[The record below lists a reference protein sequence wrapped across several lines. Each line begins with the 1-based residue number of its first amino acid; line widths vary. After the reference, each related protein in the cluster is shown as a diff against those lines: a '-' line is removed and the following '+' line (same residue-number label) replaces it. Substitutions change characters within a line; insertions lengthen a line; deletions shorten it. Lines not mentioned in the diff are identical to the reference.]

1 MLFKIIAA
9 PIQHGAGRPGCQLGP
24 AALRATGLVG
34 MLKRLGH
41 RVEDLGAIA
50 PQSAAPIA
58 AEPFAHAN
66 PALKALPEIAAWI
79 PAIAAAAHSAS
90 ADAGTLPIFLGG
102 DHAISAGTLPGVA
115 RSAAEQ
121 GRPLFV
127 LWLDAHPD
135 FHTLDTT
142 TSGNL
147 HGVPLA
153 YACGL
158 PGFEGYFPHLEVK
171 VDPTRVCA
179 MGLRSVDPA
188 ERKALAAAGVLA
200 YDMQAIARHGA
211 VPLLEKFLARVAAEN
226 GMLHVSF
233 DVDFLDPTIAPAAG
247 TTVPGGIGAS
257 EAYAIMDLLRDSG
270 SVTSLDLVEF
280 NPLLDE
286 DGRTATLIVDLVAHL
301 MGRRSTHETGD
312 DFGETS
318 NENPWAFDHDSQ
330 TECRALR
337 QC

>member
-1 MLFKIIAA
+1 MDCKILAV
-9 PIQHGAGRPGCQLGP
+9 PIQIGAGRGGCHLAP
-24 AALRATGLVG
+24 AALRAAGLVG
-34 MLKRLGH
+34 ALKKQGH
-41 RVEDLGAIA
+41 RVDDLGTIE
-50 PQSAAPIA
+50 PGTVAPI
-58 AEPFAHAN
+58 AHAN

-79 PAIAAAAHSAS
+79 PAITDAAQRAS
-90 ADAGTLPIFLGG
+90 RHAGRDLPIFLGG

-115 RSAAEQ
+115 RAAAAQ

-142 TSGNL
+142 QSGNL

-158 PGFEGYFPHLEVK
+158 PGFDGYFPKLGVT

-188 ERKALAAAGVLA
+188 EREALVKAGVLTH
-200 YDMQAIARHGA
+200 DMQAIARHGVVA
-211 VPLLEKFLARVAAEN
+211 LLESFLARVAAED
-226 GMLHVSF
+226 GLLHVSF

-247 TTVPGGIGAS
+247 TTVAGGVSLRDACS
-257 EAYAIMDLLRDSG
+257 IMDVLRDSG
-270 SVTSLDLVEF
+270 RMTSLDIVEF

-286 DGRTATLIVDLVAHL
+286 GGRTANLLVDLVARLVGHQASDEH
-301 MGRRSTHETGD
+301 MKDHSK
-312 DFGETS
+312 
-318 NENPWAFDHDSQ
+318 AFDHDSQ
-330 TECRALR
+330 IEYCALR